1 MNNSD
6 ILGLILAASA
16 LLVLSMLFS
25 AAESAFLSVSRLR
38 IRFLK
43 QKKNKKAIRAGKLLE
58 NKEQLINT
66 ILIGNN
72 VVNITLS
79 SIITAI
85 CIRLFGNKGV
95 AAATFGATVL
105 LLIFGEIAP
114 KTFGTHY
121 PEKTTFSLSG
131 FISIAKLIL
140 SPIAI
145 IFTKFSLFI
154 LGLFR
159 IKPTEKK
166 ATFSEEDIKT
176 LMEVGEEEGVL
187 ESSEKQMMHRVFKFT
202 DLEAK
207 DIMRPR
213 PAMITISEKARFR
226 DAVELAQK
234 THRSRFPVYGEDID
248 DIIGILYMKD
258 ALLYAEKT
266 QDFLVKKVMRPPL
279 YILGTKKITSVQELL
294 FESHHS
300 MAVIV
305 DEYSGTDGVITEKDI
320 SREIFALPGE
330 NSLRGKVF
338 DFDAVEDKTDF
349 VINGSVLLRD
359 LKEDLH
365 IALESN
371 INDTIGG
378 WFAEQIDRMPE
389 PGDSVEFE
397 GWIFTIKKIQAHRVE
412 RIQLS
417 KIPAPENEATQEAA
431 E

>member
-58 NKEQLINT
+58 KKEQLINT

-279 YILGTKKITSVQELL
+279 FIPETTKMTSIQQTLQKHNQ
-294 FESHHS
+294 SI
-300 MAVIV
+300 AIV
-305 DEYSGTDGVITEKDI
+305 LDEYSGTAGLLTADDISQVIFGSFSSASNGKHQQQTVQVSKDI
-320 SREIFALPGE
+320 YI
-330 NSLRGKVF
+330 
-338 DFDAVEDKTDF
+338 
-349 VINGSVLLRD
+349 INGSSRLID
-359 LKEDLH
+359 LAETPGIQLQTKDGET
-365 IALESN
+365 
-371 INDTIGG
+371 INA
-378 WFAEQIDRMPE
+378 WLCEKLDRLPE
-389 PGDSVEFE
+389 KNDSITEN
-397 GWIFTIKKIQAHRVE
+397 GWIFTVTKADKVRAIEISAQKIQEGEEPV
-412 RIQLS
+412 
-417 KIPAPENEATQEAA
+417 
-431 E
+431 

>member
-279 YILGTKKITSVQELL
+279 VIPETTKMTSIQQTLQKHNQ
-294 FESHHS
+294 SI
-300 MAVIV
+300 AVV
-305 DEYSGTDGVITEKDI
+305 LDEYSGTAGLLTADDISQVIFGSFSSASNGKHQQQTVQVSKDI
-320 SREIFALPGE
+320 YI
-330 NSLRGKVF
+330 
-338 DFDAVEDKTDF
+338 
-349 VINGSVLLRD
+349 INGSSRLID
-359 LKEDLH
+359 LAETPGIQLQTKDGET
-365 IALESN
+365 
-371 INDTIGG
+371 INA
-378 WFAEQIDRMPE
+378 WLCEKLDRLPE
-389 PGDSVEFE
+389 KNDSITEN
-397 GWIFTIKKIQAHRVE
+397 GWIFTVTKADKVRAIEISAQKIQEGEEPV
-412 RIQLS
+412 
-417 KIPAPENEATQEAA
+417 
-431 E
+431 

>member
-58 NKEQLINT
+58 KKEQLINT

-72 VVNITLS
+72 GVNITLS

-279 YILGTKKITSVQELL
+279 FIPETTKMTSIQQTLQKHNQ
-294 FESHHS
+294 SI
-300 MAVIV
+300 AIV
-305 DEYSGTDGVITEKDI
+305 LDEYSGTAGLLTADDISQVIFGSFSSASNGKHQQQTVQVSKDI
-320 SREIFALPGE
+320 YI
-330 NSLRGKVF
+330 
-338 DFDAVEDKTDF
+338 
-349 VINGSVLLRD
+349 INGSSRLID
-359 LKEDLH
+359 LAETPGIQLQTKDGET
-365 IALESN
+365 
-371 INDTIGG
+371 INA
-378 WFAEQIDRMPE
+378 WLCEKLDRLPE
-389 PGDSVEFE
+389 KNDSITEN
-397 GWIFTIKKIQAHRVE
+397 GWIFTVTKADKVRAIEISAQKIQEGEEPV
-412 RIQLS
+412 
-417 KIPAPENEATQEAA
+417 
-431 E
+431 

>member
-25 AAESAFLSVSRLR
+25 AAESAFLSVSRIR

-58 NKEQLINT
+58 KKEQLINT

-248 DIIGILYMKD
+248 DIIGILYMED

-279 YILGTKKITSVQELL
+279 FIPETTKMTSIQQTLQKHNQ
-294 FESHHS
+294 SI
-300 MAVIV
+300 AIV
-305 DEYSGTDGVITEKDI
+305 LDEYSGTAGLLTADDISQVIFGSFSSASNGKHQQQTVQVSKDI
-320 SREIFALPGE
+320 YI
-330 NSLRGKVF
+330 
-338 DFDAVEDKTDF
+338 
-349 VINGSVLLRD
+349 INGSSRLID
-359 LKEDLH
+359 LAETPGIQLQTKDGET
-365 IALESN
+365 
-371 INDTIGG
+371 INA
-378 WFAEQIDRMPE
+378 WLCEKLDRLPE
-389 PGDSVEFE
+389 KNDSITEN
-397 GWIFTIKKIQAHRVE
+397 GWIFTVTKADKVRAIEISAQKIQEGEEPV
-412 RIQLS
+412 
-417 KIPAPENEATQEAA
+417 
-431 E
+431 

>member
-58 NKEQLINT
+58 KKEQLINT

-248 DIIGILYMKD
+248 DINCILYMKD

-279 YILGTKKITSVQELL
+279 FIPETTKMTSIQQTLQKHNQ
-294 FESHHS
+294 SI
-300 MAVIV
+300 AIV
-305 DEYSGTDGVITEKDI
+305 LDEYSGTAGLLTADDISQVIFGSFSSASNGKHQQQTVQVSKDI
-320 SREIFALPGE
+320 YI
-330 NSLRGKVF
+330 
-338 DFDAVEDKTDF
+338 
-349 VINGSVLLRD
+349 INGSSRLID
-359 LKEDLH
+359 LAETPGIQLQTKDGET
-365 IALESN
+365 
-371 INDTIGG
+371 INA
-378 WFAEQIDRMPE
+378 WLCEKLDRLPE
-389 PGDSVEFE
+389 KNDSITEN
-397 GWIFTIKKIQAHRVE
+397 GWIFTVTKADKVRAIEISAQKIQEGEEPV
-412 RIQLS
+412 
-417 KIPAPENEATQEAA
+417 
-431 E
+431 